1 MFSVSYIYLTRSN
14 VKASLLSA
22 VLIVSMFAIFAP
34 ATVTSVKN
42 IVSPTAVQKLT
53 TSVAES
59 LGKETSEQM
68 DIVVQTTDNAQVVS
82 EIESLGGEVS
92 QVYKSVE
99 ALAATV
105 PADKILELASN
116 PNVKRIYEDTVRY
129 LASGETGPK
138 PPDPGPVELELME
151 ELPEANIIP
160 LDVKEIG
167 SVTPSTYH
175 ISKLTHAEEVW
186 EETEFGAESTVA
198 IIDTGCWN
206 ETYTDLETDR
216 TYYPWYYIDDPNVT
230 NVIGGID
237 LSYDVGT
244 EYEGYGNPMNHY
256 HGTACGYFLAAHV
269 YIIFGDGH
277 PWGEAIYRYDPE
289 GTWKDEDNNTWVT
302 CRGIAPSAEIYAIKV
317 FDHTGG
323 GIPSSIVMAGIDH
336 AIQQKDT
343 GAYDIDV
350 ISMSLGG
357 GVGADGEDPE
367 DLLVDAAREAGITVV
382 VAAGNEGPGTM
393 RVGSPGSAKTCITV
407 GGATDPVHE
416 RVYADAVTGSA
427 WLGMYYYPHDELQM
441 WRWSSKGPTADGRL
455 KPDVV
460 ATGSHLFFG
469 LTPAELP
476 STIGLGSGTSFS
488 TPQVSG
494 EAALLNSYVEI
505 NDLTL
510 GPRHIK
516 KAIMEGAEPM
526 SGFTHVEQGFGYIHI
541 VNSLE
546 ILKGM
551 PEELPPEEWPWH
563 HHVGNL
569 WFPPLDLLCLK
580 DGKVT
585 VNDIVLK
592 PGRYAYFAFWV
603 GNEVDS
609 IKISV
614 SGVELSDWNPLFGD
628 SYNVYLTTA
637 ERGGIDSYLIGY
649 PDAPQYFIGD
659 SVSLVMMD
667 TDCQPGV
674 VRLVLENDFSSFGEI
689 SFDEVKVEVTELWVG
704 GWRKRVCLY
713 NRGTYIPE
721 AQVKVY
727 SGKIETHWG
736 TIKEG
741 ETDTYTFEI
750 PDETGLAYVIL
761 SWWRDWNKWATSD
774 LDLIILCPD
783 GTIDWKGA
791 TGASPEA
798 IIISAALNG
807 TGDYT
812 ILIDGYGVYFDK
824 KEYYKLE
831 IIYLADPST
840 PLWSSDVFSIDCFTC
855 IKSPKYGV
863 AIAWIYDLDFDYWYI
878 GGFTKL
884 TQRRR
889 GCRWASLR

>member
-1 MFSVSYIYLTRSN
+1 M
-14 VKASLLSA
+14 
-22 VLIVSMFAIFAP
+22 LIASMFAVFAP
-34 ATVTSVKN
+34 ITVTSVN
-42 IVSPTAVQKLT
+42 NMIAPAAVQKLT
-53 TSVAES
+53 TSAAES

-68 DIVVQTTDNAQVVS
+68 DIVAQTTDNAQVVS

-92 QVYKSVE
+92 QVYESVE

-105 PADKILELASN
+105 PTDKILELASN

-151 ELPEANIIP
+151 ELPEASIIP

-237 LSYDVGT
+237 VSYDVGT

-289 GTWKDEDNNTWVT
+289 GTWKDAENNTWVT
-302 CRGIAPSAEIYAIKV
+302 CLGIAPSAEIYAIKV

-336 AIQQKDT
+336 AIQQKVT

-416 RVYADAVTGSA
+416 RVYADIAYAAYIPIFGPI
-427 WLGMYYYPHDELQM
+427 GPYYYPSEELGM

-460 ATGSHLFFG
+460 ATASLLFYG
-469 LTPAELP
+469 LTPSRLP
-476 STIGLGSGTSFS
+476 YTIGLGSGTSFS

-494 EAALLNSYVEI
+494 EAALLNSYIEI

-526 SGFTHVEQGFGYIHI
+526 SGFTHVEQGCGYINI

-546 ILKGM
+546 ILKEM
-551 PEELPPEEWPWH
+551 PEELPPEEWPWT
-563 HHVGNL
+563 HHVGDW
-569 WFPPLDLLCLK
+569 WFPPLDLLYLE

-585 VNDIVLK
+585 LNNIVLK
-592 PGRYAYFAFWV
+592 PGRYAYFAFRV

-614 SGVELSDWNPLFGD
+614 SGVELSNWNPLFGD

-659 SVSLVMMD
+659 SISLVMMN

-674 VRLVLENDFSSFGEI
+674 VRLVLENDFSSYGDI
-689 SFDEVKVEVTELWVG
+689 SIEELTIEVTKL
-704 GWRKRVCLY
+704 RVSSFGKQVILY
-713 NRGTYIPE
+713 NRGVNIDK
-721 AQVKVY
+721 AQVDVY
-727 SGKIETHWG
+727 PGKIETYYG
-736 TIKEG
+736 RIREG
-741 ETDTYTFEI
+741 EMDTYSFTI
-750 PDETGLAYVIL
+750 PDAEGLAYVTL
-761 SWWRDWNKWATSD
+761 SWWRDWSKWATSD

-783 GTIDWKGA
+783 GTIDWKAA

-798 IIISAALNG
+798 TIINAALNG

-812 ILIDGYGVYFDK
+812 ILVDAYGVYFDK
-824 KEYYKLE
+824 SEYYKLE
-831 IIYLADPST
+831 IIYLADPSA
-840 PLWSSDVFSIDCFTC
+840 PLWSSDVFSINYFACV
-855 IKSPKYGV
+855 KSPKYGV
-863 AIAWIYDLDFDYWYI
+863 AIAWIHDLDFDYWYI
-878 GGFTKL
+878 GGFTLLK
-884 TQRRR
+884 RKH
-889 GCRWASLR
+889 GCGGTGVLGLLL